1 MRERIDSIYLLLQE
15 AYIEIAKEH
24 PTSRYFLLINNIYK
38 EVVTQHDHINTY
50 K

>member
-24 PTSRYFLLINNIYK
+24 PTMIFTGN
-38 EVVTQHDHINTY
+38 
-50 K
+50 